1 MGTNFNFIFSVF
13 VLSCSVCDLVIFL
26 LTIKA
31 IIINLHELNA
41 LQLELE
47 KKF

>member
-1 MGTNFNFIFSVF
+1 MGTNFNVIFSVF
-13 VLSCSVCDLVIFL
+13 VLSCSVRDLVIFL

-31 IIINLHELNA
+31 IIINWHELNA